1 MSIQKKFG
9 AFAGVFTP
17 SLLTILGVIMYMRL
31 GWVVGQAGLIGSI
44 MIIVI
49 AHVISITTGL
59 SISSI
64 ATDKKVGA
72 GGVYYVLSRSLGL
85 PIGGAIGMTLFTGTA
100 LSIALYLI
108 GFAESFNP
116 YFGLDAGI
124 NGLRLG
130 GSLALLIMT
139 IIALISTSFALKT
152 QFFIMAAIVLSLIS
166 IFLGVSPEA
175 PTSLSYLPG
184 SGSVSMETVFAIF
197 FPAVTGFTAGIA
209 MSGDLKDP
217 KKAIPRGTL
226 WAIGVG
232 FVVYVGL
239 ATFIFFSVDQELLR
253 TDNNIL
259 LKLALFAP
267 AVVAGIWGATL
278 SSALGGIL
286 GGPRILQAMSV
297 DKITPKFFAKGVG
310 KGNDPRNALIFTVLI
325 AEAGILIGELDT
337 IARICSMFYLA
348 AYGFINL
355 SFFLESWASSDF
367 NPSFKVKKWVGLA
380 GFIATFVVMFRLDM
394 LAMVAAFVVIG
405 GIYFWLA
412 KKQLALG
419 SGDVWQSV
427 WSSVVKTGLRRM
439 DDKQEHQRNWKPNV
453 LLFSG
458 GTTHR
463 PHLLEFSKELVG
475 HRGIVTNFDLYENQE
490 AKLLFPKHQQ
500 SVNDE
505 VLKKYG
511 VFGRRLE
518 VKNIFKGIESI
529 ASTFGFSGIEPN
541 TILMG
546 WAKNTA
552 DPIWFAQMTQKLMD
566 LDYNVL
572 YLDYDDRFGFRNYAQ
587 IDLWWRGVGRNA
599 ELMLNI
605 SKFLV
610 ASELW
615 RNAQIRIL
623 LVDDTNS
630 NIKIIEKKIRHLLE
644 EHRVSASIKVIGNAT
659 EHRELYELMKIYS
672 SDTDLVLVGIPEVQL
687 EEAGTFVGNTND
699 LVSTI
704 GTTLLVKASTQFNE
718 IALLSPQS
726 EQVTQID
733 AAEATIPDVVELDD
747 QALRGQLIQLDQ
759 ELTAVVRRFSEEV
772 FGPIQDKYLGLFQAV
787 IREWEGRDLPGTDVQ
802 EVMSFFEEQLS
813 QFEQHLQ
820 SLQTGDLR
828 ILVEMYAEHNQLY
841 LEELN
846 AAIKGLPK
854 RVRYTTEGL
863 QVRIPLR
870 QLGNLQIQRTLVPMV
885 LKVYRDFG
893 YACYSHLAKTTNE
906 VISKIYHL
914 CQWEGFSASDRYA
927 AAHIDQTKTEI
938 IHVVQEHAG
947 YFQGLKAQVQDE
959 LLKAVRQLIN
969 DMLMNCQ
976 SADPVFE
983 LRQIRSN
990 LDKRR
995 VRTEVQYLTQF
1006 PQQWGENQEALH
1018 STSALNLT
1026 LARVNLMIGQQLE
1039 LMLARLQTEVN
1050 LRVADQIRQHG
1061 QDLAQLPEE
1070 HVEDADLSVFDAY
1083 KHAEGP
1089 AWDINPFMA
1098 QISTISAAL
1107 QPLLHHDSVV
1117 FNRQLFED
1125 FQQYQLEG
1133 MTPVTLD
1140 MPRILD
1146 FILETKLFEPVQRL
1160 VERYLQEV
1168 AALQDQQFNRVI
1180 LLRSTLAEEKSSKIS
1195 RREIRKLLQTM
1206 KERNQMELEEFQS
1219 RVAKLEEG
1227 IRTVF
1232 YELHLELDSRYLVEH
1247 AENWD
1252 RFITIS
1258 KRKAGLQVMLN
1269 RIRSAM
1275 RNGVKDLARI
1285 FQAKQHESEVS
1296 EFLTLYEQK
1305 TDLERGLHFV
1315 QDFLPP
1321 KKVLSQLPFYYKQ
1334 LFLGKHLPVQSE
1346 YIGRQR
1352 ELRAFDAWKDE
1363 KSRGAL
1369 LIAGKSGSG
1378 KTHFSRYLAQQ
1389 LKTKGNELLELSG
1402 RQGTLQELKRLI
1414 HTGTNAKG
1422 SIEECLDQLPSHS
1435 VILVNDLEVWWD
1447 RTRKEDAC
1455 QRLIQVVERY
1465 QKKHFFILNVN
1476 LFALSALREHRPL
1489 GRVITNTI
1497 ILTPMSDDD
1506 LIQMV
1511 LERHQIGGLDLV
1523 YKGEKNPYHTLAFRR
1538 YLRQFVE
1545 KSHGNAG
1552 RTLQLWLRSIITCSN
1567 HEITID
1573 RRADQV
1579 DLQVR
1584 RAGWKWMIYQLILSR
1599 HLTRDEIIHLFEGD
1613 TEAIHELLY
1622 ELERSQVIQKEGSQG
1637 FILNPVVRPVV
1648 EYWLEQHSFFH

>member
-1 MSIQKKFG
+1 MSNQKKFG

-31 GWVVGQAGLIGSI
+31 GWVVGNAGLVGTI
-44 MIIVI
+44 MIILI

-116 YFGLDAGI
+116 YLGLDAGI

-130 GSLALLIMT
+130 GSLALLVMT

-152 QFFIMAAIVLSLIS
+152 QFFIMAAIALSLIS
-166 IFLGVSPEA
+166 IFFGVSPGVPE
-175 PTSLSYLPG
+175 TLSFVPG
-184 SGSVSMETVFAIF
+184 EGSVSMETVFAVF

-217 KKAIPRGTL
+217 KKAIPMGTL
-226 WAIGVG
+226 WAIAVG
-232 FVVYVGL
+232 FAVYLGL
-239 ATFIFFSVDQELLR
+239 AVFIFYSVDQELLR

-337 IARICSMFYLA
+337 IARICSMFYLT

-367 NPSFKVKKWVGLA
+367 NPSFKAKKWVGLA

-419 SGDVWQSV
+419 SGDVWGSV

-439 DDKQEHQRNWKPNV
+439 DDKQDSQRNWKPNV

-490 AKLLFPKHQQ
+490 ATLLFPKNQQ

-552 DPIWFAQMTQKLMD
+552 DPVWFAQMTQKLMD

-572 YLDYDDRFGFRNYAQ
+572 YLDYDDRFGFREYAQ
-587 IDLWWRGVGRNA
+587 IDLWWRGVDSNA

-615 RNAQIRIL
+615 RSAQIRIL

-630 NIKIIEKKIRHLLE
+630 NIKIIGKKIRHILE
-644 EHRVSASIKVIGNAT
+644 EQRVSASIKVIGNAT
-659 EHRELYELMKIYS
+659 DNRALYELMKIYS

-687 EEAGTFVGNTND
+687 EEAGTFVSHTND
-699 LVSTI
+699 LVRTI
-704 GTTLLVKASTQFNE
+704 GTTLLVKASSQFKE
-718 IALLSPQS
+718 IAFLSPQS
-726 EQVTQID
+726 KQVEVQDEGQTSVP
-733 AAEATIPDVVELDD
+733 EMVEFDD
-747 QALRGQLIQLDQ
+747 QHLRERLVQLDTD
-759 ELTAVVRRFSEEV
+759 LSVISDRFTEEA
-772 FGPIQDKYLGLFQAV
+772 FGPIQDKYLGLFQV
-787 IREWEGRDLPGTDVQ
+787 VLQEWEEKASTGSDVQ
-802 EVMSFFEEQLS
+802 EVMASYEELLQKL
-813 QFEQHLQ
+813 EQHLEKFRM
-820 SLQTGDLR
+820 GDLH
-828 ILVEMYAEHNQLY
+828 ILVELLTEHNQLCM
-841 LEELN
+841 EEMNTVLS
-846 AAIKGLPK
+846 ALPK
-854 RVRYTTEGL
+854 RVRYSVEGV
-863 QVRIPLR
+863 QVRIPFRL
-870 QLGNLQIQRTLVPMV
+870 LGDVQMQRTLVPMI
-885 LKVYRDFG
+885 LKAYRDFG
-893 YACYSHLAKTTNE
+893 NGCYVHISKSTSDT
-906 VISKIYHL
+906 ISKIYHL
-914 CQWEGFSASDRYA
+914 FQCESFSAEERYSA
-927 AAHIDQTKTEI
+927 EIAEQTRTEI
-938 IHVVQEHAG
+938 VQLWRDHTA
-947 YFQGLKAQVQDE
+947 YFEGLKSHLRDE
-959 LLKAVRQLIN
+959 CQRAIRQLTN
-969 DMLMNCQ
+969 DILLNCQ
-976 SADPVFE
+976 SSDPVAE

-990 LDKRR
+990 LDTRR
-995 VRTEVQYLTQF
+995 VRAEGQYLAQF
-1006 PQQWGENQEALH
+1006 PQLWGENQHVLH
-1018 STSALNLT
+1018 STCELNLT
-1026 LARVNLMIGQQLE
+1026 LARTNLKIGQQLE
-1039 LMLARLQTEVN
+1039 LMLARLQAEVN
-1050 LRVADQIRQHG
+1050 ARVSEQLHQH
-1061 QDLAQLPEE
+1061 
-1070 HVEDADLSVFDAY
+1070 HRDLSQLSEAGAETMDLSGFETGLSS
-1083 KHAEGP
+1083 EGP
-1089 AWDINPFMA
+1089 LWDVNVFM
-1098 QISTISAAL
+1098 SELNGVTSAI
-1107 QPLLHHDSVV
+1107 QPLLHGDTSVL
-1117 FNRQLFED
+1117 NPILFED
-1125 FQQYQLEG
+1125 FQGNQLEG
-1133 MTPVTLD
+1133 ASPITLD

-1146 FILETKLFEPVQRL
+1146 FILETKLYEPVRRL

-1168 AALQDQQFNRVI
+1168 SSLQDLQSNRVI
-1180 LLRSTLAEEKSSKIS
+1180 LLRSTLAEEKASKIT
-1195 RREIRKLLQTM
+1195 RKEIRKLFQTM
-1206 KERNQMELEEFQS
+1206 KERNQIELEEFQLK
-1219 RVAKLEEG
+1219 VARLEEG
-1227 IRTVF
+1227 IRSIL
-1232 YELHLELDSRYLVEH
+1232 YELHLEMDSRYLVEH

-1258 KRKAGLQVMLN
+1258 KRKAGLQILVN
-1269 RIRSAM
+1269 RVRASLRKGM
-1275 RNGVKDLARI
+1275 KDLTRV
-1285 FQAKQHESEVS
+1285 FHAKRHESDVS
-1296 EFLTLYEQK
+1296 EFLTVYEHK
-1305 TDLERGLHFV
+1305 TDLEKGFLYV
-1315 QDFLPP
+1315 QDLLPQ
-1321 KKVLSQLPFYYKQ
+1321 KKILNKLPFYYKQ
-1334 LFLGKHLPVQSE
+1334 LFLGKHLPVQNE
-1346 YIGRQR
+1346 YTGRDR
-1352 ELRAFDAWKDE
+1352 ELREFELWKNE

-1378 KTHFSRYLAQQ
+1378 KTHFSKYVAQQ
-1389 LKTKGNELLELSG
+1389 LISKNNELLELSG
-1402 RQGTLQELKRLI
+1402 RQGRLPELKRLI
-1414 HTGTNAKG
+1414 SGSQNLKG
-1422 SIEECLDQLPSHS
+1422 SPEECLDQLPAHS
-1435 VILVNDLEVWWD
+1435 VILVHDLEIWWS
-1447 RTRKEDAC
+1447 RTSSEDALG
-1455 QRLIQVVERY
+1455 QLMDLIEKY

-1476 LFALSALREHRPL
+1476 LFALAALREHRQI
-1489 GRVITNTI
+1489 GRVITSTI
-1497 ILTPMSDDD
+1497 LLTPMADES
-1506 LIQMV
+1506 LIV
-1511 LERHQIGGLDLV
+1511 
-1523 YKGEKNPYHTLAFRR
+1523 F
-1538 YLRQFVE
+1538 
-1545 KSHGNAG
+1545 
-1552 RTLQLWLRSIITCSN
+1552 
-1567 HEITID
+1567 
-1573 RRADQV
+1573 
-1579 DLQVR
+1579 
-1584 RAGWKWMIYQLILSR
+1584 
-1599 HLTRDEIIHLFEGD
+1599 
-1613 TEAIHELLY
+1613 
-1622 ELERSQVIQKEGSQG
+1622 
-1637 FILNPVVRPVV
+1637 
-1648 EYWLEQHSFFH
+1648 